1 MANSF
6 ACGAAHPN
14 PLNGASS
21 QHHGRCPP
29 RTARSESTVGAS
41 NWGGFA
47 EANYVDFF
55 HPHSSFPVI
64 VRRPILQAI
73 VIRRRRHP
81 PPSSSAVAVIVRRRG
96 LPPSQPSSPLSC
108 LRRLLPPS
116 SLPHCSPPPNL
127 ACLHRP
133 PLTVAAAVVSSAS
146 PFS

>member
-1 MANSF
+1 MADSF
-6 ACGAAHPN
+6 SCGAAHSN

-29 RTARSESTVGAS
+29 RTARSESTVEAS

-47 EANYVDFF
+47 EANNVDFF
-55 HPHSSFPVI
+55 HPLSSFPVI

-73 VIRRRRHP
+73 IIRRRRHP
-81 PPSSSAVAVIVRRRG
+81 PPPLSAVAIIVRRRG
-96 LPPSQPSSPLSC
+96 LSPSQPSSPLSY
-108 LRRLLPPS
+108 LQRLLSPS

-133 PLTVAAAVVSSAS
+133 AAAVVSSAA